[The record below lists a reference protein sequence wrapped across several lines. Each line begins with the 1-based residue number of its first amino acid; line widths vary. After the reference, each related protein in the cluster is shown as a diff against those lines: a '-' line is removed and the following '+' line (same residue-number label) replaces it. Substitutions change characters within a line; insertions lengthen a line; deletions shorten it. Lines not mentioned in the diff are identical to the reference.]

1 MTLVELVPDQNRF
14 TADPHSRYAELRAQG
29 GIHHVLLP
37 SKEAAW
43 LVTDARAVRAALADE
58 RLRNDVRH
66 SASWTHDGGYAI
78 GRNLLQV
85 DPPDH
90 TRLRRLVAREFT
102 RHRVQAMRGR
112 VQEMA
117 DGLVDA
123 LAPAGEADLFD
134 AYAFPLPVTVIC
146 ELLGV
151 PDADRAPFRAW
162 SAEIVAA
169 TSHEAA
175 SAAGLAMTAY
185 LTDLI
190 EAKRALPSPAETEA
204 AGSARGDLLHAL
216 AHAAGAEEEPLT
228 APELLGMAFLL
239 LVAGHETTAN
249 LISSAVNLL
258 LRNPAQLAA
267 LRADWTLLEG
277 TVEEAMRYEPPAL
290 AAAYRYP
297 VTDVTIAGTTVP
309 KGEPVV
315 LSLAAANRD
324 PAVFADPDRFDIHRD
339 PATTRTHLSFGHGI
353 HHCLGAPL
361 ARMES
366 AIALRTLL
374 ERLPGLALA
383 DPSAPPAWRPSLLRG
398 LDRLEVTW

>member
-1 MTLVELVPDQNRF
+1 MTLVELVPDQDRF

-43 LVTDARAVRAALADE
+43 LVTDARAVRAALTDE

-66 SASWTHDGGYAI
+66 SASWAHDGGYAI

-85 DPPDH
+85 DPPVH

-112 VQEMA
+112 VQETA
-117 DGLVDA
+117 DALIDA
-123 LAPAGEADLFD
+123 LAPAGEADLVD
-134 AYAFPLPVTVIC
+134 AFAFPLPVTVIC
-146 ELLGV
+146 ELIGV
-151 PDADRAPFRAW
+151 PEEDRDPFRAW

-190 EAKRALPSPAETEA
+190 EAKRALPVEADA
-204 AGSARGDLLHAL
+204 AGSSRGDLLHAL
-216 AHAAGAEEEPLT
+216 AHADSTDEEPLT

-249 LISSAVNLL
+249 LISSAVDLL
-258 LRNPAQLAA
+258 LRNPEQLAA

-277 TVEEAMRYEPPAL
+277 AVEEAMRYEPPAL

-309 KGEPVV
+309 KGDPVV
-315 LSLAAANRD
+315 LGLAAANRD

-339 PATTRTHLSFGHGI
+339 PAATRTHLSFGHGI

-383 DPSAPPAWRPSLLRG
+383 DPSAPSAWRPSLLRG
-398 LDRLEVTW
+398 LDRLDVTW